1 MSEDRLQK
9 IMAAAGVAS
18 RRACEDLMVAG
29 RVQVDGQVVTELGT
43 KVDPDKVTIT
53 VDGQPIKQ
61 PKRHVYY
68 KVYKPRG
75 VLSDI
80 GGDTRGR
87 QTVADLLPEDARRVF
102 PVGRLDLIS
111 EGMVLLTDDGALANR
126 LTHPRYEHPKVYYV
140 LVQKMPTMMAL
151 ETLRTGVDLPTGR
164 TRPCKV
170 NVTTNLPEGLILD
183 EGTAKGV
190 WLRIVLR
197 EGKKR
202 QIRHM
207 TAAVGYPTQRLVRWS
222 IGPVTVEGV
231 NPGEYR
237 ALTGQEVGS
246 LKEMIS
252 GKGSESPPQPA
263 SAKPRRAY
271 NRGGS
276 ATRQGTGGGRDDER
290 GRGRGNEFAKGKDK
304 YKAKDKDEAGS
315 KPRGDAKR
323 DTKDDGKFG
332 PRGKDGRKRS
342 GSGPKGGGAPR
353 GGSGQQGGGGDRGG
367 QK

>member
-18 RRACEDLMVAG
+18 RRACEDLIVAG

-43 KVDPDKVTIT
+43 KVDPDKVDIS
-53 VDGQPIKQ
+53 VDGQSIKQ

-87 QTVADLLPEDARRVF
+87 QTVADLLPEEARRVF

-111 EGMVLLTDDGALANR
+111 EGMVLLTDDGELANR

-140 LVQKMPTMMAL
+140 LVQKLPTMLVL
-151 ETLRTGVDLPTGR
+151 ETLRTGIDLPSGR
-164 TRPCKV
+164 TQPCKV
-170 NVTTNLPEGLILD
+170 TVATTLPAGLILD

-190 WLRIVLR
+190 WLRFVLR

-207 TAAVGYPTQRLVRWS
+207 TAAVGYPTQRLVRWA

-231 NPGEYR
+231 KPGEYR
-237 ALTGQEVGS
+237 ALTGAEVAS
-246 LKEMIS
+246 LKQMIT
-252 GKGSESPPQPA
+252 GEGSESPPMPA
-263 SAKPRRAY
+263 AKPSSPRISTQPSRSGPSTRRGA
-271 NRGGS
+271 S
-276 ATRQGTGGGRDDER
+276 PDRDDER
-290 GRGRGNEFAKGKDK
+290 GRGKGSEFAKGKDK
-304 YKAKDKDEAGS
+304 YKPKDKDEVGG
-315 KPRGDAKR
+315 KPKSDARR
-323 DTKDDGKFG
+323 DTKDDGKLG
-332 PRGKDGRKRS
+332 PRGKDGRKRTGGGPKS
-342 GSGPKGGGAPR
+342 GGGHKDGSGGR
-353 GGSGQQGGGGDRGG
+353 GGRA
-367 QK
+367 

>member
-18 RRACEDLMVAG
+18 RRACEDLITAG

-43 KVDPDKVTIT
+43 KVDPDKVEIT
-53 VDGQPIKQ
+53 VDGQTIKQ

-111 EGMVLLTDDGALANR
+111 EGMVLLTDDGELANR
-126 LTHPRYEHPKVYYV
+126 LTHPRYEHPKIYYV
-140 LVQKMPTMMAL
+140 LVQKLPTMMVL
-151 ETLRTGVDLPTGR
+151 ENLRTGIDLPTGR

-170 NVTTNLPEGLILD
+170 SVATTLPAGLILD

-190 WLRIVLR
+190 WLQFVLR

-207 TAAVGYPTQRLVRWS
+207 TAAVGYPTQRLVRWA

-231 NPGEYR
+231 KPGEYR
-237 ALTGQEVGS
+237 ALTGAEVAS
-246 LKEMIS
+246 LKEMIT
-252 GKGSESPPQPA
+252 GEGAESPPKPA
-263 SAKPRRAY
+263 SRARAQSRTQSSRSGPSTR
-271 NRGGS
+271 RGGS
-276 ATRQGTGGGRDDER
+276 DER
-290 GRGRGNEFAKGKDK
+290 GRGAGKEFAKGKDK
-304 YKAKDKDEAGS
+304 FKAKDKDGAGS
-315 KPRGDAKR
+315 KGIGDARR
-323 DTKDDGKFG
+323 DAKDERASG
-332 PRGKDGRKRS
+332 PRGKDGRKRT
-342 GSGPKGGGAPR
+342 GGGPKGPKSGGGRKDGSGGR
-353 GGSGQQGGGGDRGG
+353 GGRA
-367 QK
+367 

>member
-43 KVDPDKVTIT
+43 KVDPDKVEIT

-126 LTHPRYEHPKVYYV
+126 LTHPRYEPPKISYV
-140 LVQKMPTMMAL
+140 LVQKMPTMLAL
-151 ETLRTGVDLPTGR
+151 ENLRTGVDLPTGR
-164 TRPCKV
+164 TQPCKV
-170 NVTTNLPEGLILD
+170 NVAKTLPEGLVLD
-183 EGTAKGV
+183 EGVAKGV

-207 TAAVGYPTQRLVRWS
+207 TAAVGYPTQRLVRWA

-231 NPGEYR
+231 KPGEYR
-237 ALTGQEVGS
+237 ALTGTEVGS

-252 GKGSESPPQPA
+252 GKGSESPPMPESARPRTQP
-263 SAKPRRAY
+263 
-271 NRGGS
+271 NRGGPS
-276 ATRQGTGGGRDDER
+276 TRYGASTGRDDE
-290 GRGRGNEFAKGKDK
+290 RGRGNEFAKGKDK
-304 YKAKDKDEAGS
+304 YKAKDKDDTGS

-332 PRGKDGRKRS
+332 PRGKDGRKRT
-342 GSGPKGGGAPR
+342 GSGPK
-353 GGSGQQGGGGDRGG
+353 SGGGGRGG

>member
-18 RRACEDLMVAG
+18 RRACEDLIVAG
-29 RVQVDGQVVTELGT
+29 RVQVDGQIVTELGT
-43 KVDPDKVTIT
+43 KVNPDKVEIR
-53 VDGQPIKQ
+53 VDGQAIKQ

-126 LTHPRYEHPKVYYV
+126 LTHPRYEHPKIYYV
-140 LVQKMPTMMAL
+140 LVQKMPTMLAL

-170 NVTTNLPEGLILD
+170 NVAKTLPDGLILD

-207 TAAVGYPTQRLVRWS
+207 TAAVGYPTQRLVRWA

-231 NPGEYR
+231 KPGEYR
-237 ALTGQEVGS
+237 ALTGTEVGS

-263 SAKPRRAY
+263 SAKPRTPY
-271 NRGGS
+271 NR
-276 ATRQGTGGGRDDER
+276 RGRNDER
-290 GRGRGNEFAKGKDK
+290 GRGREDEFAKGKDRYRSK
-304 YKAKDKDEAGS
+304 HKDETDS
-315 KPRGDAKR
+315 KPRGDATR
-323 DTKDDGKFG
+323 DTKDDGKSG
-332 PRGKDGRKRS
+332 PRGKDGRKPRD
-342 GSGPKGGGAPR
+342 SGPKGGYGQKGGSR
-353 GGSGQQGGGGDRGG
+353 QKGGSGGRGG